1 MMTSPD
7 RYTPLPGFVTSAVAL
22 NQQGQPASINPK
34 RVHKVV
40 HVILQDKQKI
50 LILFDEKFV
59 KIYNWQ
65 FVKSWGDRQFN
76 YNQGQPASINP
87 KRSQDIPQS
96 CLRHQNNDVYVQ
108 WTNLPNPNSQIMIVE
123 NLKKCDI

>member
-1 MMTSPD
+1 MTSPD

>member
-1 MMTSPD
+1 MTSPD

-34 RVHKVV
+34 RVHKAV

-123 NLKKCDI
+123 NFKKCDI